1 MQQRSKKKKK
11 NQIKRETR
19 NQNQKHTKRDAR
31 GNTGGECWVA
41 TWGKVN
47 QDGVTRSITE
57 QTDKHMM
64 ENKDYIHEHTNK
76 GNRWSEE
83 GKEQVR

>member
-1 MQQRSKKKKK
+1 M
-11 NQIKRETR
+11 
-19 NQNQKHTKRDAR
+19 
-31 GNTGGECWVA
+31 A

-47 QDGVTRSITE
+47 QDGVTRNITE